1 MTCLLFLSS
10 DLAPGELV
18 NMKGPAC
25 YTIGEGNCML
35 KCIYG
40 LVQAPNEYYMLCSEV
55 YQKDGLKQLKYN
67 HFSCYKQ
74 QNVVKGKL

>member
-55 YQKDGLKQLKYN
+55 YQKDGLKQLN
-67 HFSCYKQ
+67 
-74 QNVVKGKL
+74 